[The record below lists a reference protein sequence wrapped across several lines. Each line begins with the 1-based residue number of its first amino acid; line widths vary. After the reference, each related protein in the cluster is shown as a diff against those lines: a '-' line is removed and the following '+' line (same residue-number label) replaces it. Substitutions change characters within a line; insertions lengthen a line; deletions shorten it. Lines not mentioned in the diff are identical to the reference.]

1 MVASS
6 NGSMRPR
13 RGVVGLVTVLA
24 TTIAIAVSP
33 ALSAAS
39 ASADEIASPP
49 LTVGEPWWQSLDA
62 RWNIDGSAPLP
73 STTTTLTVTVPPEL
87 FAFDSAIDA
96 VIVGVERYPVA
107 VTSADA
113 VSGTVSVSI
122 PQGYLASA
130 APSMTQGYPQF
141 SLGLRT
147 TRPQPAGVV
156 AAPYLVIGDRFQNE
170 QFVKGYYS
178 YGYVSIGFE
187 PGPAGATEHTRT
199 LEKDTA
205 LRYLYG
211 EKHWIDPAAEL
222 LVRGGETVVVSGGPP
237 VTTPGSSSVSEW
249 WAWGNGGP
257 QPKAAGEDLSIEVA
271 DPPTSNSTGNRSL
284 LVRLDYQSETT
295 AVEIGFPV
303 TYVRHAAAGPG
314 VTTRIASEDRYSG
327 AIAANRRVF
336 DLGDATRPI
345 VNLASGTTFADS
357 LSAAAAT
364 AHVGGSLLL
373 VRPNGDNTNAGE
385 EAARI
390 GAPGLVT
397 VGGPASVP
405 DSAAAPIASLAGT
418 PAPERIGG
426 KDRYEVSR
434 NTAERFWPT
443 GAPTVFVATGA
454 TFADALSSVP
464 AAATQQAPVLLVPGA
479 ASALD
484 RSTLATLQRLD
495 TQRVVIVGG
504 PVSVSPGIEKQL
516 AASLTGGVE
525 RISGADRFEVS
536 ASVNTRFFPAAEEA
550 FVATGATFADALTG
564 GVLAASRNAP
574 LLLVRPDCVPAS
586 AHAALTRW
594 NVSRTTLLGGRA
606 SLGESVEDL
615 VRCR

>member
-1 MVASS
+1 MVAS
-6 NGSMRPR
+6 NTRSMRPR
-13 RGVVGLVTVLA
+13 GRMAGLVTVLA
-24 TTIAIAVSP
+24 TVIAVAATP
-33 ALSAAS
+33 ALAASS
-39 ASADEIASPP
+39 ASAEEATAPA

-62 RWNIDGSAPLP
+62 RWNIDGSTPLP

-113 VSGTVSVSI
+113 VSGTVSVAI

-170 QFVKGYYS
+170 QWVKGYYS

-187 PGPAGATEHTRT
+187 PGPAGATEHSRT
-199 LEKDTA
+199 LEKSTA

-211 EKHWIDPAAEL
+211 EKHWIDPVSEL
-222 LVRGGETVVVSGGPP
+222 LVRGGETLVVSGGPP
-237 VTTPGSSSVSEW
+237 VTTPGSSRVSEW
-249 WAWGNGGP
+249 WEYGNDGP
-257 QPKAAGEDLSIEVA
+257 QPKAAGEGLTIEVA
-271 DPPTSNSTGNRSL
+271 DPPRSTGNRSL

-295 AVEIGFPV
+295 SVEIAFPV
-303 TYVRHAAAGPG
+303 IYVRDAVAGPG
-314 VTTRIASEDRYSG
+314 VTTRIASQDRYSG

-336 DLGDATRPI
+336 DLGDTTRPI
-345 VNLASGTTFADS
+345 TNLTSGTTFADS

-373 VRPNGDNTNAGE
+373 VRPNGDNTNAGA
-385 EAARI
+385 EAARV
-390 GAPGLVT
+390 GSPGLVT

-405 DSAAAPIASLAGT
+405 DSTAEEMAWLAST
-418 PAPERIGG
+418 PAPDRIGG

-443 GAPTVFVATGA
+443 GAPTVFVASGT

-484 RSTLATLQRLD
+484 QSTLATLQRLG

-516 AASLTGGVE
+516 AARLPGGVE
-525 RISGADRFEVS
+525 RISGADRFDVS
-536 ASVNTRFFPAAEEA
+536 AAVNTRFFPTAEEA

-594 NVSRTTLLGGRA
+594 NVSRTTLLGGPA